1 MPKLR
6 SSKKRLRQNQRARV
20 RNKAVRSLMR
30 TSIRKIQTSEDK
42 AQAAAL
48 LPEVVSVIDRTA
60 KKGVI
65 HKNMAARYKS
75 KLVRRVNSM

>member
-1 MPKLR
+1 
-6 SSKKRLRQNQRARV
+6 
-20 RNKAVRSLMR
+20 MR
-30 TSIRKIQTSEDK
+30 TSIRKIQTTEDK
-42 AQAAAL
+42 AQAEAL

-75 KLVRRVNSM
+75 KLVRKVNSM